1 MDGSVLVG
9 LDGAAL
15 VDGLTDHV
23 DDSAEGLGADG
34 HQDGGA
40 GVDDALASDQALSG
54 VQGNGSHVVAAQVL
68 SDLKDKSVLG
78 SLDFECVEDGWELSV
93 EVDVD
98 DGTNNL

>member
-1 MDGSVLVG
+1 MDGSELGG

-34 HQDGGA
+34 HQDGGT
-40 GVDDALASDQALSG
+40 GVDDALTSDQALSG
-54 VQGNGSHVVAAQVL
+54 VQGNGSHVVATQVL

-78 SLDFECVEDGWELSV
+78 SLDFECVEDGGELSV